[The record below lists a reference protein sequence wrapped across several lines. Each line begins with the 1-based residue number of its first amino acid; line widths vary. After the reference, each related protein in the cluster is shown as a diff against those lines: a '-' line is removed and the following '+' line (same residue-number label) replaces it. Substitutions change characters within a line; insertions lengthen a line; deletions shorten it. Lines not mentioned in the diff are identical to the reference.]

1 MLSITD
7 HDTLGAYAEITSI
20 PTEMQL
26 ICGIEI
32 SSQWR
37 GQGIHIVGL
46 NVDMENNDLN
56 DTILQLSQIRIQR
69 AEKIAYRLGRLGFAN
84 CMEGAAA
91 LATNQIGRP
100 HFAQYLANIGAVKDT
115 SEAFKKYL
123 GAGKLGDV
131 KEHWPNIEMSI
142 KLIRQAGGIAVLAHP
157 SKYKMTRSKLTSLI
171 SDFRDSKGQAIEVVS
186 GLQIPSVTRDLAK
199 LSRQFN
205 LLASCGSD
213 FHSPEKSWASLGKTS
228 HLPDMCQPVWSQWR

>member
-7 HDTLGAYAEITSI
+7 HDTLGAYTEITSI

-46 NVDMENNDLN
+46 NVDMENSELN
-56 DTILQLSQIRIQR
+56 DAILQQSQIRRQR
-69 AEKIAYRLGRLGFAN
+69 AEKIAYRLGRLGFSN
-84 CMEGAAA
+84 CLEGAAT

-100 HFAQYLANIGAVKDT
+100 HFAQYLTDIGAVKST
-115 SEAFKKYL
+115 NEAFKKYL
-123 GAGKLGDV
+123 GAGKLGDI
-131 KEHWPNIEMSI
+131 KEHWPDIELSI

-171 SDFRDSKGQAIEVVS
+171 SDFKDSKGQAIEVVS
-186 GLQIPSVTRDLAK
+186 GLQIPSLTKDLAK
-199 LSRQFN
+199 LSLQFN

-213 FHSPEKSWASLGKTS
+213 FHSLDKSWASLGKAS
-228 HLPDMCQPVWSQWR
+228 QLPEICKPVWSQWS